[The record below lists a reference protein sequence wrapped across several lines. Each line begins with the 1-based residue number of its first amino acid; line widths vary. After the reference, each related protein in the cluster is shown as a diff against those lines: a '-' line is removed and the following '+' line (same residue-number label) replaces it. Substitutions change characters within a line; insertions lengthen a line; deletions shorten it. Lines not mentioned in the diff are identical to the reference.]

1 MAAWEFI
8 LQSWKEEKEEL
19 VKNTGWNGDD
29 VDPYGGKGSK
39 GSLSPRKN
47 KKHGS
52 CKILETE
59 DLETVK
65 ENRQTDPRTKE
76 EEKCPQLDQK
86 EAEL

>member
-1 MAAWEFI
+1 MEMMLI
-8 LQSWKEEKEEL
+8 HMEEKDL
-19 VKNTGWNGDD
+19 
-29 VDPYGGKGSK
+29 KGLC
-39 GSLSPRKN
+39 LSPRKN